1 MLRRKER
8 PVNWSQTK
16 PKLIVVGVLLVALVC
31 GVMYFR
37 QQAQLN
43 ELSLKHEKLSVEWD
57 DVSYV
62 SQIRMLEAENA
73 NSELNIQ
80 RAVRSNLGLLREG
93 DLLFVP
99 PESE

>member
-1 MLRRKER
+1 M
-8 PVNWSQTK
+8 NWSQTK